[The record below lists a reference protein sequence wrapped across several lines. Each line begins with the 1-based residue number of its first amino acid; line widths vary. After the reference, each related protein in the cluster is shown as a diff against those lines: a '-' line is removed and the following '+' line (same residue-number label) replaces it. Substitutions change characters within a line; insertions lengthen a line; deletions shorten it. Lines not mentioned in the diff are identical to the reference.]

1 MQSKINISIDDISP
15 HPKSSVA
22 VLDRC
27 YELIEE
33 FPNIKFTL
41 FIPIAYWRTMKNSI
55 ATEKPLLISECSSFC
70 EELRELPENNF
81 ELAYHGYYHGIPR
94 KSDNDE
100 LRYLNYEEATLL
112 YQKMFNEV
120 TKTGLKFKNIL
131 RPPAWRMS
139 PEAIKAAKDVGFEIL
154 ALSSEKY
161 PDGSLDYKGED
172 KKFGNVVYYNVCP
185 PFKPLKVH
193 DKIEVVYHAC
203 EWDKNYLCKQKTKEL
218 SEFIKNNDVEFYF
231 MEGLI

>member
-33 FPNIKFTL
+33 FSNIKFTL

-55 ATEKPLLISECSSFC
+55 ATEEPLLISEYSSFC
-70 EELRELPENNF
+70 EELKELPENNF
-81 ELAYHGYYHGIPR
+81 ELAYHGYYHGIPGR
-94 KSDNDE
+94 SDNDE
-100 LRYLNYEEATLL
+100 LRYLNYEEAVFL
-112 YQKMFNEV
+112 YKKMFDEV
-120 TKTGLKFKNIL
+120 AKTDLKFKNIL

-139 PEAIKAAKDVGFEIL
+139 PEAIRAAKDVGFEIL

-161 PDGSLDYKGED
+161 SDGSLDYKGED
-172 KKFGNVVYYNVCP
+172 EKFGNVVYYNVCP
-185 PFKPLKVH
+185 PFKPLEVH

-203 EWDKNYLCKQKTKEL
+203 EWDKNYLCVQKTKEL
-218 SEFIKNNDVEFYF
+218 SEFIKNNDVKFCF
-231 MEGLI
+231 MGAVV